1 MITQVFLE
9 ALPEQGPSPE
19 LTDAD
24 NIFSFLIGIGRSMP
38 SFTMQTV
45 ARKKPRARFMH
56 LGFWRVE
63 LFKIYSFFLVAQT
76 GTPAPRLRVTVTQ
89 RQLELTIEASK
100 RGGSILLTRPPMKRA
115 QT

>member
-1 MITQVFLE
+1 MIPRAFLE
-9 ALPEQGPSPE
+9 ALPAEGPSPE
-19 LTDAD
+19 LTDVD

-63 LFKIYSFFLVAQT
+63 LFKTYLFFRLAQIDKL
-76 GTPAPRLRVTVTQ
+76 RFQLRVTVTQ
-89 RQLELTIEASK
+89 RLLELTIEASK
-100 RGGSILLTRPPMKRA
+100 RGGSILLTRPPMKQA
-115 QT
+115 QN